1 MKIENQTELKRK
13 ESLKA
18 LKNYELSDNFKKL
31 TEEIERIKKEASDT
45 IITLYLQ
52 PSEDPDENG
61 DYTFTEKKKYSHN
74 NKFAWGIEQMTDIM
88 SLIDDSEGGKIIKDR
103 IRDGIKNSTE
113 HLGLGMIKVFPGSGN
128 MVEYR
133 YSDIEFTATDR
144 LKYKAQ
150 VAGDTI
156 AVLKGLIEEYSKEPE
171 QEYDI
176 SPEEE
181 S

>member
-1 MKIENQTELKRK
+1 
-13 ESLKA
+13 
-18 LKNYELSDNFKKL
+18 
-31 TEEIERIKKEASDT
+31 
-45 IITLYLQ
+45 
-52 PSEDPDENG
+52 
-61 DYTFTEKKKYSHN
+61 
-74 NKFAWGIEQMTDIM
+74 
-88 SLIDDSEGGKIIKDR
+88 
-103 IRDGIKNSTE
+103 
-113 HLGLGMIKVFPGSGN
+113 